1 MKYESA
7 VLGGKVTPKRWLW
20 IAFFMKSSAALDLIT
35 GLQLTTMQSSLMGKG
50 GLSAFSWLRVRWHR
64 HSEVGQY
71 LDNRFSL
78 SLPRSSNVKGPG
90 KGQKTPES
98 EGQQRRTRA
107 QMWVTFM
114 NLSQGDQ
121 IFVIKIMISGLARQ
135 TKIYLVH
142 LLSFLNIET
151 DDQSEWKY

>member
-1 MKYESA
+1 MEKSPQ
-7 VLGGKVTPKRWLW
+7 KVTLNC
-20 IAFFMKSSAALDLIT
+20 FFHEIKCCIRPNHW
-35 GLQLTTMQSSLMGKG
+35 LQLTTIQSSLVGKG

-64 HSEVGQY
+64 HGEVGQY

-78 SLPRSSNVKGPG
+78 SLPQSSNVKGPG
-90 KGQKTPES
+90 KGQKTTES

-107 QMWVTFM
+107 QMWVTFI

-151 DDQSEWKY
+151 DYQSERKYQ